1 MTRRELNNKK
11 NWLQSTQQSHYL
23 KIFLKF
29 KASAKRGPDSIDE
42 AIYKL
47 CLIKVA
53 AYVTQS
59 NNLQS
64 LQILSWHMLLVKCP
78 VLSVKP
84 ALLRVHYP
92 LGTFPHC
99 GIPITMVATSA
110 VNRMDGFIKKNLNKG
125 YVQVRTK
132 YWPKQGKSKSII
144 W

>member
-11 NWLQSTQQSHYL
+11 NWLQSTQQSRYL

-64 LQILSWHMLLVKCP
+64 LQILS
-78 VLSVKP
+78 
-84 ALLRVHYP
+84 
-92 LGTFPHC
+92 
-99 GIPITMVATSA
+99 
-110 VNRMDGFIKKNLNKG
+110 
-125 YVQVRTK
+125 
-132 YWPKQGKSKSII
+132 
-144 W
+144 